1 LKRRNRCSPT
11 PPAILRTVVAGDDL
25 IRPPRSSPPSIRRP
39 WHLTTP
45 VSRVLS
51 SLETAALT
59 HLFPHSIATWGRH
72 NDYLH
77 RVLRR
82 AGKHANCGQLIAMI
96 RRDDPL
102 APVFRHH
109 EPGGRCSDRTH
120 RVCGRPR
127 RTGRGDPSAWPR
139 SCCGMTTSFRSGV
152 MATHAPPDGTP
163 S

>member
-11 PPAILRTVVAGDDL
+11 TPAILRTVVAGDDL
-25 IRPPRSSPPSIRRP
+25 IRPSEVVPTHYKKARASN
-39 WHLTTP
+39 P

-82 AGKHANCGQLIAMI
+82 AGKHANCGQLVEHIVFAED
-96 RRDDPL
+96 RDCAESPKRQ
-102 APVFRHH
+102 ATR
-109 EPGGRCSDRTH
+109 
-120 RVCGRPR
+120 
-127 RTGRGDPSAWPR
+127 
-139 SCCGMTTSFRSGV
+139 RSGREC
-152 MATHAPPDGTP
+152 
-163 S
+163 